1 MTAGELR
8 NWVTDVEAFTS
19 EFWRQKPGVFHPAE
33 APRSPLSLADVDA
46 VVAGGLLRTPHL
58 EMTRASKVIPEEAYT
73 TSRLIG
79 TEAKGFADPVRVV
92 EQLKDGATLLL
103 RNTEQWH
110 RPSAELARRLADEL
124 GRWVDA
130 YYFVTPPRAQGL
142 PLHRDDADVL
152 LFQVEGSK
160 TWVVKGGPGTAN
172 WRQGRVSGD
181 PGPSLLETTL
191 HPGDVLYIPRG
202 HAHMGVGSEGLSMH
216 LSLTIREVGALEL
229 VRAAPRLLLG
239 GLKIAARPLDDET
252 LLASAAV
259 ILDLMRARLS
269 EVGPQEL
276 LDYARLAQ
284 RRLPLNVHDCAGI
297 LDYAGTLSRER
308 GAAA

>member
-1 MTAGELR
+1 M
-8 NWVTDVEAFTS
+8 
-19 EFWRQKPGVFHPAE
+19 
-33 APRSPLSLADVDA
+33 
-46 VVAGGLLRTPHL
+46 VAGGLLRTPHL
-58 EMTRASKVIPEEAYT
+58 EMTRASKVIPDEAYT

-79 TEAKGFADPVRVV
+79 AEAKGFADPVRVI

-110 RPSAELARRLADEL
+110 RPSAELARRLADEF

-130 YYFVTPPRAQGL
+130 YYFITPPGAQGL

-160 TWVVKGGPGTAN
+160 AWTVKGGPDTAN

-181 PGPSLLETTL
+181 PGPDLLETTL

-202 HAHMGVGSEGLSMH
+202 HAHMAVGNEGLSMH
-216 LSLTIREVGALEL
+216 LSLTIREVGAQEL

-239 GLKIAARPLDDET
+239 GLKLATRPLDDES
-252 LLASAAV
+252 LLASAAHV
-259 ILDLMRARLS
+259 LDLMRARRS

-276 LDYARLAQ
+276 LDHARLAQ
-284 RRLPLNVHDCAGI
+284 RRFPLDEHDSGGI
-297 LDYAGTLSRER
+297 LEYAASLLEER
-308 GAAA
+308 GAAAA